1 MPKSKNRRKNA
12 GKKTSA
18 VVQAAASTGAA
29 DLESATPKVGPVKYL
44 GQVRQEARKVVWPG
58 WPEVYKTT
66 ILVMIMVVLMGAFFF
81 VVDWAVANITQ
92 FILGF
97 GEK

>member
-12 GKKTSA
+12 GKKA
-18 VVQAAASTGAA
+18 PVVAQAAASAGAA
-29 DLESATPKVGPVKYL
+29 ETDSAMPKVGPVKYV

-92 FILGF
+92 LVLAL